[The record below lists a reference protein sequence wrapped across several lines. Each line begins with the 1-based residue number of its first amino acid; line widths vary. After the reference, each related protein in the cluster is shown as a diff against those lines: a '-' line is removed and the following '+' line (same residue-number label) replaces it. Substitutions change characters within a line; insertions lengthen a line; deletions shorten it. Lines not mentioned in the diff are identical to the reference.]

1 MTARTDWSVLRT
13 RQIHE
18 SLSAEY
24 DRHIP
29 WLFVVGL
36 LAAAVVYLYA
46 GVQA

>member
-1 MTARTDWSVLRT
+1 MTARTDWSVLRV
-13 RQIHE
+13 QEIHE